1 VNSSWGADA
10 RHADA
15 VTGQEGSDVKEQSR
29 SRGDDVNVEPE
40 AAQTAENVCP
50 ACAGVGMVDGNQCA
64 RCGGTGTVTE
74 IVGDA

>member
-1 VNSSWGADA
+1 
-10 RHADA
+10 
-15 VTGQEGSDVKEQSR
+15 VKEQSK

-50 ACAGVGMVDGNQCA
+50 ACAGVGAVDGSQCA